1 MNYRKSLGARGEN
14 LVKEHL
20 LKTGQTF
27 IAQNYRCGRQEIDLI
42 FKDGAWLV
50 FIEVKTRQK
59 TGAVETEGTLKPRQA
74 QQLGRALTTYC
85 LKVGH
90 APEYAR
96 LDLVIVSVD
105 KKKVTADLVFYKN
118 VL

>member
-14 LVKEHL
+14 LVKAYL
-20 LKTGQTF
+20 LKNGQTF
-27 IAQNYRCGRQEIDLI
+27 ITQNYRYGRQEIDLI
-42 FKDGAWLV
+42 FKDGPWLV

-59 TGAVETEGTLKPRQA
+59 TGVVETEGTLKPRQA
-74 QQLGRALTTYC
+74 QQLGRALATYC

-90 APEYAR
+90 NLEKAR

-105 KKKVTADLVFYKN
+105 KKTATADLIFYKN